1 MARAELP
8 AAPGSPPDPAR
19 PRIGIGVLSW
29 HGYDTLAATLASYRD
44 NGLLDLVDERVV
56 FLPEQTERGIAVA
69 REFDMPYAGSRDN
82 LGIMGGLKALA
93 QCMTSEFVI
102 LLENDY
108 RLIENQ
114 SEVARQLARASADIL
129 SGEVKYVQLRHLNRP
144 GEPHQVSKVIDYFG
158 RPGQSRGEAALVAAR
173 RFLRPGKAA
182 KLAGRSV
189 YLWKDADRRWPKAI
203 GRTASGNFRTSSRHL
218 NWSNNPSLIPRRFFL
233 EEVVAAAEQR
243 PARRLVNG
251 FPTLE
256 IELNCRWWR
265 KQDWPIGIAAD
276 GLFSQIRLGD
286 RGY

>member
-8 AAPGSPPDPAR
+8 AAPGETPDPSR

-44 NGLLDLVDERVV
+44 NGLFDLVDERVL
-56 FLPEQTERGIAVA
+56 FLPEQTERGIGIA
-69 REFDMPYAGSRDN
+69 RDFDIPYAGSRDN

-93 QCMTSEFVI
+93 QCMTSDLVI

-108 RLIENQ
+108 RLIENMAETQ
-114 SEVARQLARASADIL
+114 RQLARATADIV

-144 GEPHQVSKVIDYFG
+144 GEPHQVGKVVAYYG
-158 RPGQSRGEAALVAAR
+158 RPGQSAAQAALATAR
-173 RFLRPGKAA
+173 RFVRPGKASR
-182 KLAGRSV
+182 LAGRSV
-189 YLWKDADRRWPKAI
+189 YLWSDADRRWPKAI
-203 GRTASGNFRTSSRHL
+203 GRTHGGNFRTTSKHL

-233 EEVVAAAEQR
+233 EEIIAAAEQR

-256 IELNCRWWR
+256 IELNCGWWR